1 MKFSDFLQIYSR
13 MPLIDAESFPLYSDK
28 PEQLRSQVSH
38 WVEKGWLKP
47 LKRGLYVFSETYRP
61 GDVPILYLANS
72 LNKPS
77 YVSMEHALG
86 FYDLIPEKI
95 VMMTSVT
102 TKKTQSY
109 KNEYGTFKYYSIKKD
124 FFLGYNTHEDG
135 EQKVFIASPEK
146 ALLDYFYFN
155 QPKFNG
161 HQEEFEAMRFQNLD
175 QLNHESLNS
184 YKNMY
189 GPKMHR
195 IIEGFIIYM
204 QDIKQNYKRL

>member
-13 MPLIDAESFPLYSDK
+13 MPLIDAESFHLYSDK

-61 GDVPILYLANS
+61 GDVSILYLANS

-102 TKKTQSY
+102 TKKHSL
-109 KNEYGTFKYYSIKKD
+109 IKMSTEHLNIIRSKKI
-124 FFLGYNTHEDG
+124 FF
-135 EQKVFIASPEK
+135 
-146 ALLDYFYFN
+146 
-155 QPKFNG
+155 
-161 HQEEFEAMRFQNLD
+161 
-175 QLNHESLNS
+175 
-184 YKNMY
+184 
-189 GPKMHR
+189 
-195 IIEGFIIYM
+195 
-204 QDIKQNYKRL
+204 